1 MVGGTL
7 NIDDEMKESEIHGGG
22 SGGVKDSG
30 ERQFALRCSCSER
43 FPLGK
48 GIDCLLGYLAS
59 HTGVKVWGFL
69 PHLMGMLSVRN
80 L

>member
-43 FPLGK
+43 FP
-48 GIDCLLGYLAS
+48 
-59 HTGVKVWGFL
+59 WG
-69 PHLMGMLSVRN
+69 RE
-80 L
+80 